1 MEDNKGILLESGT
14 NEFEIIEFNV
24 GDVFYGINVAKVRE
38 IINVVPVTKLPNM
51 HPYVEGI
58 FTLRGKVMPV
68 VNLATCLASQ
78 SNIENGKIIISEMN
92 GYFLGFKVD
101 DVSRIHRISWSQME
115 PAPDISSSDRAIGVV
130 KMDEKLVI
138 LLDFEKIL
146 SEINPEINKKMTA
159 IPTSTED
166 VVAIR
171 KKRTILVAEDS
182 HMLRELLLST
192 LHDAGYNT
200 IAAENGQIAWDKLD
214 NIEKDGKELFEQ
226 IQLVITDVEMPQM
239 DGHHLLKKLKEDKV
253 LKELPVVIFSS
264 LINDEMRRKGEALG
278 AYAQVTKPE
287 IEQLI
292 SIIDKKIA
300 V

>member
-1 MEDNKGILLESGT
+1 MEDDKGILLESGT
-14 NEFEIIEFNV
+14 NEFEIIEFSV
-24 GDVFYGINVAKVRE
+24 GNVFYGINVAKVRE

-68 VNLATCLASQ
+68 VNLATCLASEPKT
-78 SNIENGKIIISEMN
+78 ENCKIIISEMN
-92 GYFLGFKVD
+92 GYYLGFKVD
-101 DVSRIHRISWSQME
+101 DVSRIHRISWSKME
-115 PAPDISSSDRAIGVV
+115 PSPDITNSDRAIGIV
-130 KMDEKLVI
+130 KMEGRLII

-146 SEINPEINKKMTA
+146 SEINPEINKKLTA
-159 IPTSTED
+159 IPTSTAD

-171 KKRTILVAEDS
+171 KTKTILVAEDS
-182 HMLRELLLST
+182 HMLRELLIST
-192 LHDAGYNT
+192 LHDSGYNT
-200 IAAENGQIAWDKLD
+200 IAAENGQVAWEKL
-214 NIEKDGKELFEQ
+214 EALAHDGKALAEQ

-239 DGHHLLKKLKEDKV
+239 DGHHLLKKVKEDKV

-292 SIIDKKIA
+292 SIVDKKIA